1 MEQQLIKKRK
11 KKQIISFNYKQN
23 IDVDEISENIS
34 DLRTKL
40 IKLFKH
46 HIGFEEGLTGWE
58 LLEHIYK
65 DKFYAMNDYEKFF
78 YYNIL
83 KIIIKKLRRERV
95 ILIINQKRKFFVLK
109 TMEEFL
115 KLSSLLDRD
124 IKSMEKLQEDGYEW
138 VVKEKWRN
146 L

>member
-1 MEQQLIKKRK
+1 MEQLIKKKK
-11 KKQIISFNYKQN
+11 KKQIVSFDYKQN
-23 IDVDEISENIS
+23 IDIDEISENIS

-40 IKLFKH
+40 IKLFKN
-46 HIGFEEGLTGWE
+46 HIGFEQGLTGWE
-58 LLEHIYK
+58 LLEKVYK
-65 DKFYAMNDYEKFF
+65 DKFYVMNDCEKYF

-83 KIIIKKLRRERV
+83 KIVIRKLRRERV
-95 ILIINQKRKFFVLK
+95 ILIINQKHKFFVLK

-124 IKSMEKLQEDGYEW
+124 IKNMERLQEDGYQW
-138 VVKEKWRN
+138 VVKEQWRN